1 MTHLHNRQHLPI
13 TKTTQLRI
21 FLAAFLTIAI
31 VACSPANSPEN
42 TTPKPTNP
50 QIILAT
56 TTSTQDSGLLDFLLP
71 DFQDQSGYLVKTI
84 AVGTGKALKM
94 AEDGNADVLLV
105 HAPAAEKELVE
116 QGVGVERQLI
126 MHNDFVITGPPDD
139 PAKISGMIFAT
150 EALMKIMNSNSIFVS
165 RGDDSGTHKKEL
177 AFWHELGENPQGDW
191 YLESGQGMGATLR
204 IASEKVG
211 YTLTDRATF
220 LANQDLIESRVH
232 VEGDSRLLNVYH
244 VIVVNPQKWPEV
256 NYTGAQDFAAFLLT
270 ADTQTKI
277 GGFGLDRFGQPLF
290 TPDAGKT
297 EQDLGLD

>member
-1 MTHLHNRQHLPI
+1 MIRIKNLPSTILI
-13 TKTTQLRI
+13 TL
-21 FLAAFLTIAI
+21 LTLISI
-31 VACSPANSPEN
+31 GACSQLNNSEDPSLTSSN
-42 TTPKPTNP
+42 D

-84 AVGTGKALKM
+84 AVGTGKAIKM

-116 QGVGVERQLI
+116 KGYAIERQLI

-139 PAKISGMIFAT
+139 PAGISGLTSAT
-150 EALMKIMNSNSIFVS
+150 EALMKIMKSNSVFIS

-177 AFWHELGENPQGDW
+177 DFWNDLGKVPEGDW
-191 YLESGQGMGATLR
+191 YLESGQGMGTTLR
-204 IASEKVG
+204 IASEKDG
-211 YTLTDRATF
+211 YTLSDRATF
-220 LANQDLIESRVH
+220 LANQEIINSEIH

-244 VIVVNPQKWPEV
+244 VMVVNPAKWPGV
-256 NYTGAQDFAAFLLT
+256 NHIGSQDFAAFLLSP
-270 ADTQTKI
+270 DTQAKI
-277 GGFGLDRFGQPLF
+277 GNFGIDRFGQSLF

-297 EQDLGLD
+297 EQDLGIN

>member
-1 MTHLHNRQHLPI
+1 MTYLHNRQHLHNAR
-13 TKTTQLRI
+13 TTLSI
-21 FLAAFLTIAI
+21 ILLAAFLTMAI
-31 VACSPANSPEN
+31 VACSPTNSLEN
-42 TTPKPTNP
+42 TNPKPTNP

-105 HAPAAEKELVE
+105 HAPAAEEQLVE
-116 QGVGVERQLI
+116 KGFGVERQLI

-139 PAKISGMIFAT
+139 PANISGMNSASD
-150 EALMKIMNSNSIFVS
+150 ALLEIMNTHSLFIS
-165 RGDDSGTHKKEL
+165 RGDDSGTHKKEI
-177 AFWHELGENPQGDW
+177 AFWDELEVAPQGDW

-204 IASEKVG
+204 IASEKGG

-220 LANQDLIESRVH
+220 LANQDLIESMVH
-232 VEGDSRLLNVYH
+232 VEGDTRLLNIYH
-244 VIVVNPQKWPEV
+244 VIVVNPQKWPQV
-256 NYTGAQDFAAFLLT
+256 NYTGAQDFAAFLLA
-270 ADTQTKI
+270 ADTQEKI
-277 GGFGLDRFGQPLF
+277 GEFGLNKFGQPLF
-290 TPDAGKT
+290 TPDGGKS

>member
-1 MTHLHNRQHLPI
+1 MTFQHDRKHLNFANTFPFKILVVV
-13 TKTTQLRI
+13 
-21 FLAAFLTIAI
+21 FVTILI
-31 VACSPANSPEN
+31 VACSSTNSPEYPP
-42 TTPKPTNP
+42 PKPINP

-116 QGVGVERQLI
+116 RGFGVERQLI

-139 PAKISGMIFAT
+139 PARISGMNSAT
-150 EALMKIMNSNSIFVS
+150 EALIKILNSNSIFVS
-165 RGDDSGTHKKEL
+165 RGDDSGTHKKEI
-177 AFWHELGENPQGDW
+177 AFWDELDLIPQGDW
-191 YLESGQGMGATLR
+191 YLESGQGMGSTLR
-204 IASEKVG
+204 IASEKGG

-220 LANQDLIESRVH
+220 LANQNLIESTVH

-244 VIVVNPQKWPEV
+244 IIVVNPQKWPEV
-256 NYTGAQDFAAFLLT
+256 NYAGAQDIADFLL
-270 ADTQTKI
+270 ADDTQSKI
-277 GGFGLDRFGQPLF
+277 GRFGLDRFGQPLF

>member
-105 HAPAAEKELVE
+105 HAPSAEKELVE

-177 AFWHELGENPQGDW
+177 AFWHELEENPQGDW

-256 NYTGAQDFAAFLLT
+256 NYPGAQDFAAFLLT